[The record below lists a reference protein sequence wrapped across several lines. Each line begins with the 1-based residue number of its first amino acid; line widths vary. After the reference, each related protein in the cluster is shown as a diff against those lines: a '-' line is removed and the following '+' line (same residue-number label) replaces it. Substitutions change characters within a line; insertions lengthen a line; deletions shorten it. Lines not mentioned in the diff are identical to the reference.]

1 MMVSFKWIRLTQA
14 AQGIEL
20 YKHLLRTYVLDDGE
34 LLFHYYWLK
43 ILQKRE
49 VIALL
54 RFPYG
59 NHGGNALV

>member
-20 YKHLLRTYVLDDGE
+20 YKHLLRTYVLDDVE

-43 ILQKRE
+43 IL
-49 VIALL
+49 
-54 RFPYG
+54 
-59 NHGGNALV
+59 